1 MAAASS
7 TDCMWFLQGPPRIKH
22 NSKEFPAL
30 IYRNTSICLTCFFFM
45 LFSTVD
51 DCYVSGRKSVGK
63 KPSVFLTS
71 HSKQKFRQTTD
82 MQAKKIVRMSVRLYV
97 VVELRV
103 ERMLGSQKTN
113 KNSSGGQRRY
123 ISCDLWMATVL
134 GGKKSR
140 AKAPPIFYTHGTSVI
155 IHCTVML
162 TN

>member
-1 MAAASS
+1 M
-7 TDCMWFLQGPPRIKH
+7 IV
-22 NSKEFPAL
+22 
-30 IYRNTSICLTCFFFM
+30 M
-45 LFSTVD
+45 LVEES
-51 DCYVSGRKSVGK
+51 RLEK

-97 VVELRV
+97 VVELR
-103 ERMLGSQKTN
+103 ERMLESQKTN

-155 IHCTVML
+155 IHCTVMH
-162 TN
+162 TNV

>member
-63 KPSVFLTS
+63 KTFSFFNLS
-71 HSKQKFRQTTD
+71 FK
-82 MQAKKIVRMSVRLYV
+82 AKIPPNN
-97 VVELRV
+97 
-103 ERMLGSQKTN
+103 GHASQ
-113 KNSSGGQRRY
+113 KNSSNVCQTICG
-123 ISCDLWMATVL
+123 CW
-134 GGKKSR
+134 
-140 AKAPPIFYTHGTSVI
+140 AKGEDAWESNKEKDAFQSTGFLCYLRSLLLSLSVFCFQAPLLIKMH
-155 IHCTVML
+155 ML
-162 TN
+162 HRMLILLAHI

>member
-7 TDCMWFLQGPPRIKH
+7 TDCMRFLQGPPRIKH

-97 VVELRV
+97 VVEPRV
-103 ERMLGSQKTN
+103 ERMLESQKTN

-134 GGKKSR
+134 GGKR
-140 AKAPPIFYTHGTSVI
+140 AKEQS
-155 IHCTVML
+155 
-162 TN
+162 